1 MTLAL
6 DDPEGEAA
14 PLQRIRYAHD
24 MGAYFVSRQFAVID
38 RREFHISRIADGM
51 PYELSITVVVEPT
64 AERVMPTQV
73 CVDGV
78 IHGSNVTLAGYFTG
92 SDDLPRKVQPR
103 GCPFVI
109 ITKMLALHV
118 ADRHRTGRRSSD
130 PFGSRGRRVPGDD

>member
-1 MTLAL
+1 MVCL
-6 DDPEGEAA
+6 
-14 PLQRIRYAHD
+14 
-24 MGAYFVSRQFAVID
+24 MNC
-38 RREFHISRIADGM
+38 
-51 PYELSITVVVEPT
+51 SITGVLEPT

-78 IHGSNVTLAGYFTG
+78 IHGRNIALAGHFAG

-118 ADRHRTGRRSSD
+118 ADRNRTDRRL
-130 PFGSRGRRVPGDD
+130 PGLLPGRGRRVPGDD